1 MTPDRSELRWR
12 KSSRSSNHG
21 NCVEVAF
28 ADGQVL
34 TRDSKN
40 PAGQRLFF
48 GSRAWSAFVVGVRQN
63 RFDGS
68 EGPE

>member
-1 MTPDRSELRWR
+1 MTTPDRSVLRWR

-28 ADGQVL
+28 AGDDVL

-40 PAGQRLFF
+40 PAGQRLKF
-48 GSRAWSAFVVGVRQN
+48 GQVAWSSFLQEIRGG
-63 RFDGS
+63 RFS
-68 EGPE
+68 

>member
-1 MTPDRSELRWR
+1 MTPDRSKLRWR

-28 ADGQVL
+28 ASGQVL

-40 PAGQRLFF
+40 PAGQPLLF
-48 GSRAWSAFVVGVRQN
+48 GSQAWSTFVVGIRQN
-63 RFDGS
+63 RFG
-68 EGPE
+68 GGGGAQ